1 LLGGERGNESFLFFY
16 AKKFG
21 GTKNYLYICIGNGAN
36 LKLSNM
42 NDLLKGLLVVGGEI
56 KVTSVKETASVEVS
70 GRFTIERGNFKE
82 EYSYWA
88 RTYEKLGNFA
98 SIDDYEYETQS
109 TMLGDLPI
117 DNLGKL
123 IQTLN
128 DSGLSTLAKGL
139 GFESD
144 DIENAMRMHVK
155 NHKFFKAVYGEKAGL
170 WELLSVEEKQ
180 YETLAYILF
189 SNNYDTCGDWLIKQ
203 CGVVVL
209 DEEGKIIPNATPTRE
224 QLREKFLSLE
234 IN

>member
-1 LLGGERGNESFLFFY
+1 
-16 AKKFG
+16 
-21 GTKNYLYICIGNGAN
+21 
-36 LKLSNM
+36 
-42 NDLLKGLLVVGGEI
+42 
-56 KVTSVKETASVEVS
+56 
-70 GRFTIERGNFKE
+70 
-82 EYSYWA
+82 
-88 RTYEKLGNFA
+88 
-98 SIDDYEYETQS
+98 
-109 TMLGDLPI
+109 MLGDLPI

-144 DIENAMRMHVK
+144 DIENAMRIHVQ

-209 DEEGKIIPNATPTRE
+209 DEEGNLIPNATPTRE

-234 IN
+234 LN